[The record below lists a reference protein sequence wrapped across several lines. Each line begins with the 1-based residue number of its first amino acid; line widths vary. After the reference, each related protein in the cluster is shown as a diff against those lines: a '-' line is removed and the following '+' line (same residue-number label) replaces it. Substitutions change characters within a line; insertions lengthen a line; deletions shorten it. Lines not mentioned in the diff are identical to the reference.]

1 MAKYLDKTNEEWD
14 DLIDKWHSD
23 NTISCSLQDYL
34 ELDDIEFLKLAH
46 GIDDKDISDEEVL
59 KKSSEIAK
67 DVVTELV
74 IKPTIAKSISY
85 IKHSTEI

>member
-1 MAKYLDKTNEEWD
+1 MAKYLDKTSEEWD
-14 DLIDKWHSD
+14 DLVDKWHSD
-23 NTISCSLQDYL
+23 NKISCSLQDYL

-46 GIDDKDISDEEVL
+46 GINEKDISDEEVL

-74 IKPTIAKSISY
+74 IKPTVAKAISC
-85 IKHSTEI
+85 IKN

>member
-14 DLIDKWHSD
+14 DLVDKWHSD

-46 GIDDKDISDEEVL
+46 GIDNKDISDEEVL

-74 IKPTIAKSISY
+74 IKPTIAKSISC
-85 IKHSTEI
+85 IKH